1 MCGIRTLVSSPLD
14 KLNLEVKPAISGDSN
29 ICVGT
34 GSLLSPFSFRPASV
48 LVLED
53 DDEEEDVTSSGVPL
67 WSLWSNSFSN
77 TSSSNSPSTAG
88 GAEGEKGRDS

>member
-1 MCGIRTLVSSPLD
+1 MAHAYHWLRVMPVWDILRTLLSSPLD
-14 KLNLEVKPAISGDSN
+14 KLSLDVNLAISGDSN

-53 DDEEEDVTSSGVPL
+53 DDEEEEEGATSPGVAVPL
-67 WSLWSNSFSN
+67 
-77 TSSSNSPSTAG
+77 
-88 GAEGEKGRDS
+88 